1 LVSKKTQAPKRPT
14 RGRAPS
20 RDALLETLEREI
32 RQSSAL
38 GVVFSEAVA
47 SRLGINPTDLECL
60 DLISLRGRMTAG
72 ELARATGLTTGAVTG
87 MIDRLERAGYA
98 RRERDAEDRRR
109 VYVEVLPAA
118 HARANPLYSSLARSM
133 GALLAT
139 YTDSELALLV
149 DFFQRSHAVMAS
161 EAEKLGQSRK
171 NPKRSSGA

>member
-1 LVSKKTQAPKRPT
+1 MSKKPQAAKR
-14 RGRAPS
+14 
-20 RDALLETLEREI
+20 DELLQTLEREI

-72 ELARATGLTTGAVTG
+72 ELARATGLTTGAITG

-109 VYVEVLPAA
+109 VYVAVLPAA
-118 HARANPLYSSLARSM
+118 LARAGPLYGSLARSM

-139 YTDSELALLV
+139 YSDAEIALLV

-161 EAEKLGQSRK
+161 EAEKLSASRK
-171 NPKRSSGA
+171 SPKRGSGS